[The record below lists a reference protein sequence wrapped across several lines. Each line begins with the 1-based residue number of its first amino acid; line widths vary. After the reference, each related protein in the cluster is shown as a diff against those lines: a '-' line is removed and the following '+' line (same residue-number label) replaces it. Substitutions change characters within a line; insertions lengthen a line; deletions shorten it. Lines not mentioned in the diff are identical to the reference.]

1 MAEHFPP
8 ADDDQHDIKSP
19 DAESE
24 SPPVDGPRAV
34 FAGVAALT
42 VMGIGAFAI
51 RLMLETT
58 SPPSRDASAA
68 SASHDPSDET
78 YVERAT
84 PDGIVAVRKQPV
96 SDTTKVRQEE
106 HLAIRSSSNMRIVL
120 QRDKLLESLDRLILE
135 HNNWVK
141 YSPELIGSE
150 MGHQIASDEALVE
163 RFAAVIDRDVPTE
176 SELNSFRD
184 RFITLSKVVD
194 SLASDASYEPSR
206 DFDEAIRVLSEEVE
220 TALTVVA
227 SRREDANAIGRMAL
241 SLEPAEQ
248 TLSDAI
254 EKLRQRWIA
263 ARIETVANAERTA
276 NAEMVD
282 QLAAKKMEQTRLKR
296 EIDLARLDSQSA
308 ELIETKADLKRI
320 AEDKEA
326 ERKRRA
332 RLAVLESEFDRD
344 LGQITSLL
352 KPFISHGRTQPGS
365 RGWRSDAT
373 YGPVSLSKLRSAGL
387 LEDTVESR
395 QNLYYLTTGNRYNDR
410 EHGAFPRY
418 VGGAGDWQ
426 RKHPTIERAQDLLQ
440 KYGELMV
447 DKNMLAP

>member
-8 ADDDQHDIKSP
+8 ADDDQHDIKSL
-19 DAESE
+19 DAEKE

-84 PDGIVAVRKQPV
+84 PDGVVAARKQPV

-120 QRDKLLESLDRLILE
+120 RRDKLFESLDLLLLE

-141 YSPELIGSE
+141 YSPEMIGSE

-163 RFAAVIDRDVPTE
+163 RFAAVLDRDMPTE

-184 RFITLSKVVD
+184 RYIALSKVVD

-206 DFDEAIRVLSEEVE
+206 DFDEAIGALTEEVE
-220 TALTVVA
+220 TALALVA
-227 SRREDANAIGRMAL
+227 SRREDANAIGRLAL
-241 SLEPAEQ
+241 SLAPADQ
-248 TLSDAI
+248 TLADAI
-254 EKLRQRWIA
+254 EQFRQRRIA
-263 ARIETVANAERTA
+263 ARIETVADAKRA
-276 NAEMVD
+276 ADAEMVD
-282 QLAAKKMEQTRLKR
+282 RITAKEMEQARIRR
-296 EIDLARLDSQSA
+296 EIDLAVLDSQTA
-308 ELIETKADLKRI
+308 ELAETQAKLKRM
-320 AEDKEA
+320 AEA
-326 ERKRRA
+326 EGAERQRRA
-332 RLAVLESEFDRD
+332 RLAVLESEFNRD